1 MTSVHILS
9 LLLLL
14 LLSLAL
20 HSSAFQ
26 PSTRLSSPILRSP
39 SAVLIRTTFASVSAS
54 ASSSALL
61 AQKRRRRK
69 SPPTS
74 PDSISTTTS
83 SSDDELP
90 DFDDEED
97 DEWEGSIKVAEP
109 TTIQAKKATTTTT
122 SSMASSPSPTPMSS
136 TATKSYTP
144 IKRGAGL
151 NANLAEAVGGN
162 VEGLDEDVILEAMRG
177 KAGSGDSWLPP
188 RSIQDTI
195 SDRSLEK
202 RMDFDAMIQRD
213 GGGVAGSSARVDL
226 PDFDEVIS
234 RRKQRE
240 AIQEGRVQ
248 DAAMLIDTEGMG
260 KKAAK
265 AAQRKAAAVQREAE
279 LEEQKSP
286 FEDLNIFKLLE
297 NGAWVGIGLLVL
309 WEFYI
314 NSPFFDRAAPLI
326 PVVYDDALPPGM

>member
-1 MTSVHILS
+1 MTSVHI
-9 LLLLL
+9 LLL

-20 HSSAFQ
+20 YSSAFQ

-39 SAVLIRTTFASVSAS
+39 SAVLSRTTFASVSAS
-54 ASSSALL
+54 PSSSASASALL

-109 TTIQAKKATTTTT
+109 TTIQARKATTTT

-202 RMDFDAMIQRD
+202 RMDFDTMIQRD
-213 GGGVAGSSARVDL
+213 GGGSTGSTRVDL

>member
-1 MTSVHILS
+1 MKSVLAIV
-9 LLLLL
+9 
-14 LLSLAL
+14 LSLAL
-20 HSSAFQ
+20 NTSSFQ
-26 PSTRLSSPILRSP
+26 LATRLSPVIRSTG
-39 SAVLIRTTFASVSAS
+39 VLSRTS
-54 ASSSALL
+54 ASSCSSALW

-69 SPPTS
+69 TPSTSSTS
-74 PDSISTTTS
+74 PDSIPTSS

-97 DEWEGSIKVAEP
+97 EDWEDSSKVSEP
-109 TTIQAKKATTTTT
+109 TVRVNR
-122 SSMASSPSPTPMSS
+122 SSPMASSPSTLS
-136 TATKSYTP
+136 TSKTITP

-151 NANLAEAVGGN
+151 NANLAEQVGGN

-177 KAGSGDSWLPP
+177 KAGGDSWLPP

-202 RMDFDAMIQRD
+202 FMDFDTMIKRD
-213 GGGVAGSSARVDL
+213 GGGDGAGRVDL

-265 AAQRKAAAVQREAE
+265 AAQRRAAAVQREAE

-309 WEFYI
+309 WEIYI

>member
-20 HSSAFQ
+20 HSSAIQ

-109 TTIQAKKATTTTT
+109 TTIQAKKATTTT
-122 SSMASSPSPTPMSS
+122 SSMASSPSSTTVSS

-177 KAGSGDSWLPP
+177 KAGSDDSWLPP

-213 GGGVAGSSARVDL
+213 GGGGGGSSARVDL

-326 PVVYDDALPPGM
+326 PVVYDSALPPGM